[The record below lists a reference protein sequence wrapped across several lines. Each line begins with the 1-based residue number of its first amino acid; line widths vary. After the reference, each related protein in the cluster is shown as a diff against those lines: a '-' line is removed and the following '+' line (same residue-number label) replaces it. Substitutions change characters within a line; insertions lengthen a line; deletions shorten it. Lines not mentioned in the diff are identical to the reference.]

1 MTRIYPAFKYLALII
16 FLLGTLVPSSEILGQ
31 KAKSEKEVKTATPKP
46 IKTGFDTVGL
56 SGLKFRSI
64 GPALTSGR
72 ISEIAVDPLNPV
84 SYTHLDVYKRQK
96 YFQVMALSILS
107 MAVAAG
113 IYLTLLGGQM
123 DFLNR

>member
-72 ISEIAVDPLNPV
+72 ISEIAVDPLN
-84 SYTHLDVYKRQK
+84 HKR
-96 YFQVMALSILS
+96 YFI
-107 MAVAAG
+107 AVQCRHN
-113 IYLTLLGGQM
+113 L
-123 DFLNR
+123 